1 MYCNKCGTKVDPNT
15 KFCNKCGN
23 QLTNNIQT
31 PVVSNNS
38 NHNTDNRRMIYIGVV
53 SGIVGLIIVLV
64 IALIINITNPN
75 YFFSNDNHNIDQG
88 GNVQSINNEPQKPK
102 NGESIIVTDNVYE
115 GVSVSTDTDAYKLIS
130 KDSTDQK
137 DKCPKKILKVEK
149 NIIKKYGIT
158 AVNLCE
164 MNVDFAE
171 ELEKVLDKIYT
182 DYPMARGHIT
192 NISLWNTKGMDS
204 SGVIAAFMPIFNFA
218 TSDSSTTY
226 PWVIKTQ
233 VLLSSRYFLNESK
246 LETAVKESSAAGHFP
261 PNSSKYS
268 PVAHELGHYLSYLT
282 ILKKYSTDSTLLID
296 NNSIDAFFKI
306 RDDFAKGDQSLIM
319 LKEAHSNYQKD
330 KNTTIDFDKWRGTIS
345 AYALAKNNN
354 GDYIYDESIAEAFH
368 DTYLNGDNAK
378 DASKYIVQVLKK
390 HLGNG

>member
-1 MYCNKCGTKVDPNT
+1 MYCNKCGTKVEPNT

-31 PVVSNNS
+31 PVVSNLP
-38 NHNTDNRRMIYIGVV
+38 NTDNKRMIYIGVV

-64 IALIINITNPN
+64 IALVINITNPN
-75 YFFSNDNHNIDQG
+75 YFFSRDNHNIDQG
-88 GNVQSINNEPQKPK
+88 GGTAPINSEPQKPK
-102 NGESIIVTDNVYE
+102 NGESIIITDNVYS

-137 DKCPKKILKVEK
+137 DKCPKKILRVEK
-149 NIIKKYGIT
+149 DIIKKYGIT

-164 MNVDFAE
+164 MNVEFAE

-182 DYPMARGHIT
+182 DYPMSRGHIT
-192 NISLWNTKGMDS
+192 NITLWNTKGMS
-204 SGVIAAFMPIFNFA
+204 NNGVIAAFMPIFNFA

-233 VLLSSRYFLNESK
+233 VLLSSKYFLNEAR
-246 LETAVKESSAAGHFP
+246 LESAVEQSSAAGHFP
-261 PNSSKYS
+261 PNSSKFS
-268 PVAHELGHYLSYLT
+268 PLAHELGHYLSYLT
-282 ILKKYSTDSTLLID
+282 ILKKYATDSTLLID
-296 NNSIDAFFKI
+296 DNSIDAFFKI
-306 RDDFAKGDQSLIM
+306 RQDFGVGEQSLAM

-345 AYALAKNNN
+345 AYALAKDNN
-354 GDYIYDESIAEAFH
+354 GDYIYDETIAEAFH

-378 DASKYIVQVLKK
+378 DASKYVIQVLKK